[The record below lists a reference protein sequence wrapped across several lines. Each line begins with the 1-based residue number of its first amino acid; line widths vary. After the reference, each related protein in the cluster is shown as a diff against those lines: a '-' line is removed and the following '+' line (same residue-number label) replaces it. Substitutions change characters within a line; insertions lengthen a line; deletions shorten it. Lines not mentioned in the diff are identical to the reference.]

1 MLVLTE
7 DLAAIPVEEDLVAK
21 QASEIPVILQKI
33 WQSDQ
38 LNGIEYQDKAERFES
53 SIKSG

>member
-1 MLVLTE
+1 MLTG

>member
-38 LNGIEYQDKAERFES
+38 LNGIEHQDKAERFES